1 MFNSTEI
8 LTSSGIE
15 AMSAAYQ
22 SIQSPQEKGVFSA
35 ALVGGAGGAFD
46 AAAQYGMDKLPAGPV
61 NDFATAAVSN
71 LDLTKAP
78 GAIQNVIDGGLSGG
92 LSAAVGDIAGGIDFN
107 NVNVA
112 GLGSQLA
119 GGGFGN
125 VAGLMQNFS
134 NQPGLNSLVPGL
146 PTTASSV
153 LGAAGLGGP
162 WAAAI
167 PAAGLGIQG
176 ATALLGGQNPM
187 GAILGGGGAF
197 GSLLGGAG
205 GLFGGGGGNPCPCLP
220 KCRKVDHGAASNGV
234 NPLEAA
240 GALIENNSN
249 KYGSDILNNNATCLA
264 QAAGLDFSGIGES
277 LIPSNILNLTGAISS
292 IPALD
297 DPAGRLEKAIKG
309 GAEQSDLMLEFMY
322 AFEGMEKGLKFA
334 DNNISQL
341 EWINHINLVKGL
353 LGYNKIVT
361 GPGSILDLNAADT
374 TEHAQAITDLFA
386 MVQKIDARLYRGSVG
401 VAPTPAILA
410 SAANIKEIPAKYAK
424 NKAFLIANVIKDIKQ
439 AIDLLMDLDPEF
451 GIAFDLGDSD
461 QKFNQSK
468 VLNDSL
474 SAKISSSAPQEDRV
488 NYTFSAAAGNNSS
501 QNPFRSLSNSQ
512 ISSGEFDTL
521 ISQVNNEQE
530 RARKRES
537 DCS

>member
-22 SIQSPQEKGVFSA
+22 SIQNPQEKGVFSA
-35 ALVGGAGGAFD
+35 ALVGGAGGTFD
-46 AAAQYGMDKLPAGPV
+46 AAVQYGIDKLPAGPV
-61 NDFATAAVSN
+61 SDFAAAAVSN

-112 GLGSQLA
+112 NLGSQLV
-119 GGGFGN
+119 GGSFGD
-125 VAGLMQNFS
+125 VAGLMQNFA

-146 PTTASSV
+146 PTTASSL

-162 WAAAI
+162 WAAAV
-167 PAAGLGIQG
+167 PAAGLGIQA

-197 GSLLGGAG
+197 GSLLGGLG
-205 GLFGGGGGNPCPCLP
+205 GLFGGVGGNPCPCLP
-220 KCRKVDHGAASNGV
+220 KCRKVSHGAASNGI
-234 NPLEAA
+234 NPLEPQ

-264 QAAGLDFSGIGES
+264 QAAGLSFSGIGAS
-277 LIPSNILNLTGAISS
+277 LIPSNILNLTGAITS
-292 IPALD
+292 IPALN
-297 DPAGRLEKAIKG
+297 DPAGRLEQAIKG

-322 AFEGMEKGLKFA
+322 AFEGMEKGFKLT

-341 EWINHINLVKGL
+341 EWINHINLVSGL
-353 LGYNKIVT
+353 LGYDRIAT
-361 GPGSILDLNAADT
+361 GAGSILDLNAADT
-374 TEHAQAITDLFA
+374 TEHAQAITDLYA
-386 MVQKIDARLYRGSVG
+386 MVQQLNSVKDGGSAVVG
-401 VAPTPAILA
+401 PTPAILA
-410 SAANIKEIPAKYAK
+410 SAANIAEIPAKHAV
-424 NKAFLIANVIKDIKQ
+424 NKAFLIANVIKDLKQ
-439 AIDLLMDLDPEF
+439 AFDLLMDLAPVL
-451 GIAFDLGDSD
+451 GTAFDLSESD

-474 SAKISSSAPQEDRV
+474 SAKISNSAPQEDKV
-488 NYTFSAAAGNNSS
+488 NYTLSAAAGNNSL

-512 ISSGEFDTL
+512 IGSGEFDTL

>member
-35 ALVGGAGGAFD
+35 ALVGGPAGAFD
-46 AAAQYGMDKLPAGPV
+46 AATQYGMDQLPSGPV
-61 NDFATAAVSN
+61 MDFTSAAVSN
-71 LDLTKAP
+71 LDLAKAP
-78 GAIQNVIDGGLSGG
+78 SAISDIIDGGLSGG
-92 LSAAVGDIAGGIDFN
+92 LSGAVNNISQGIDFN

-112 GLGSQLA
+112 ALGSQLT
-119 GGGFGN
+119 GGGLGE
-125 VAGLMQNFS
+125 VAGIFQNFS

-146 PTTASSV
+146 PTSASSL
-153 LGAAGLGGP
+153 LGAAGLAGP
-162 WAAAI
+162 WGAAI
-167 PAAGLGIQG
+167 PAAGVGLQ
-176 ATALLGGQNPM
+176 AASALLGGQNPM
-187 GAILGGGGAF
+187 SAILGGGGAF
-197 GSLLGGAG
+197 GSLLGGLG
-205 GLFGGGGGNPCPCLP
+205 GLFGGGGINPCPCLP
-220 KCRKVDHGAASNGV
+220 KCRKVSHGAASNGI
-234 NPLEAA
+234 NPLEPQ

-264 QAAGLDFSGIGES
+264 QAAGLSFSGIGAS

-292 IPALD
+292 IPALN
-297 DPAGRLEKAIKG
+297 DPAGRLEQAIKG

-341 EWINHINLVKGL
+341 EWINHINLIKGL

-386 MVQKIDARLYRGSVG
+386 MIQRLDGALYRGSLG
-401 VAPTPAILA
+401 LAPTPAILA

-451 GIAFDLGDSD
+451 GIAFDLGESD

-474 SAKISSSAPQEDRV
+474 SAKISNSAPQEDKV
-488 NYTFSAAAGNNSS
+488 NFTFSAAAGNNSS

-512 ISSGEFDTL
+512 IGSGEFDTL

>member
-1 MFNSTEI
+1 MFNSSEI

-22 SIQSPQEKGVFSA
+22 SIQNPQEKGTFSA
-35 ALVGGAGGAFD
+35 ALVCGASCAFD
-46 AAAQYGMDKLPAGPV
+46 AAAQYGMDKLPPGPV
-61 NDFATAAVSN
+61 TDFASAAVSN
-71 LDLTKAP
+71 LDLVKAP
-78 GAIQNVIDGGLSGG
+78 GAIQNIIDGGLSGG
-92 LSAAVGDIAGGIDFN
+92 LSAAVNDIASGIDFN

-112 GLGSQLA
+112 SLRNQLTS
-119 GGGFGN
+119 GNFGD
-125 VAGLMQNFS
+125 VAGLFQNFA
-134 NQPGLNSLVPGL
+134 NQPSLNSLVPGL
-146 PTTASSV
+146 PTTASSL

-162 WAAAI
+162 WVAAI
-167 PAAGLGIQG
+167 PAAGLGIQA

-197 GSLLGGAG
+197 GSLLGGIG
-205 GLFGGGGGNPCPCLP
+205 GLFGVGGGNPCPCLP
-220 KCRKVDHGAASNGV
+220 KCRKVSHGVASNGV
-234 NPLEAA
+234 NPLEPQ

-249 KYGSDILNNNATCLA
+249 KYGSDILNNNSTCLA
-264 QAAGLDFSGIGES
+264 QAAGLSFSGIGAS
-277 LIPSNILNLTGAISS
+277 LIPSNILNLTGALTS
-292 IPALD
+292 IPALN
-297 DPAGRLEKAIKG
+297 DPAGRLEQAIKG

-322 AFEGMEKGLKFA
+322 AFEGMEKGFKLA

-353 LGYNKIVT
+353 LGYDRIIT
-361 GPGSILDLNAADT
+361 GKGSILDLNAIDT

-386 MVQKIDARLYRGSVG
+386 MIQRIDGRLYRGSLG
-401 VAPTPAILA
+401 ITPTPAIIA

-424 NKAFLIANVIKDIKQ
+424 NRGFIIANVIKDLKQ
-439 AIDLLMDLDPEF
+439 ALDLLMELAPEF
-451 GIAFDLGDSD
+451 GTPFDLSDSD

-474 SAKISSSAPQEDRV
+474 SAKISNSAPQEDKV
-488 NYTFSAAAGNNSS
+488 NYAFSAAAGSNGS
-501 QNPFRSLSNSQ
+501 QNPFRLLSNSQ
-512 ISSGEFDTL
+512 IKSGEFDTL

>member
-22 SIQSPQEKGVFSA
+22 SIQNPQEKGVFSA

-46 AAAQYGMDKLPAGPV
+46 AAAQYGMDQLPAGPV

-112 GLGSQLA
+112 SLGSQLA
-119 GGGFGN
+119 GGGFGD
-125 VAGLMQNFS
+125 VAGLMQNFA

-146 PTTASSV
+146 PTTASSL

-162 WAAAI
+162 WAAAV
-167 PAAGLGIQG
+167 PAAGLGIQA

-197 GSLLGGAG
+197 GSLLGGLG

-220 KCRKVDHGAASNGV
+220 KCRKVSHGAASNGI
-234 NPLEAA
+234 NPLEPQ

-264 QAAGLDFSGIGES
+264 QAAGLSFSGIGAS
-277 LIPSNILNLTGAISS
+277 LIPSNILNLTGAITS
-292 IPALD
+292 IPALN
-297 DPAGRLEKAIKG
+297 DPAGRLEQAIKG

-322 AFEGMEKGLKFA
+322 AFEGMEKGFKLT

-341 EWINHINLVKGL
+341 EWINHINLVSGL
-353 LGYNKIVT
+353 LGYDRIAT
-361 GPGSILDLNAADT
+361 GAGSILDLNAADT
-374 TEHAQAITDLFA
+374 TEHAQAITDLYA
-386 MVQKIDARLYRGSVG
+386 MVQQLNSVKDGGSAVVG
-401 VAPTPAILA
+401 PTPAILA
-410 SAANIKEIPAKYAK
+410 SAANIKEIPAKHAI
-424 NKAFLIANVIKDIKQ
+424 NKAFLIANVIKDLKQ
-439 AIDLLMDLDPEF
+439 AFDLLMDLAPVL
-451 GIAFDLGDSD
+451 GTAFDLSDSD

-474 SAKISSSAPQEDRV
+474 SAKISNSAPQEDKV
-488 NYTFSAAAGNNSS
+488 NYTFSASAGNNSL

-512 ISSGEFDTL
+512 IGSGEFDTL